1 MSWPSPPSLSS
12 CSCPRGS
19 LVAKPA
25 LVGDRVELD
34 RVATLEDA
42 RFARP
47 DSVDAALALGDAYL
61 RADHPDWA
69 LATTAPFVEAGDHRV
84 HLLRATAWADRMQP
98 VESVAES
105 ARGEAACDKKG
116 RPGVTPPP
124 ARALAWW
131 RCRCRR
137 SSTRTSTR
145 ARIPRALATPW
156 ARSCTRP
163 GARDRQAPG
172 NRPETRPKAEIEQVL
187 AGCSYG
193 ATAVYC
199 WRSKAPMSTFFV
211 LVSGRG
217 CCR

>member
-1 MSWPSPPSLSS
+1 MIVPKFADVVAVAAVAVVVLMPS
-12 CSCPRGS
+12 GS

-69 LATTAPFVEAGDHRV
+69 LATTAPFVDAGDHRV

-105 ARGEAACDKKG
+105 ARGEAACDKEG
-116 RPGVTPPP
+116 PTRCDTA
-124 ARALAWW
+124 AR
-131 RCRCRR
+131 
-137 SSTRTSTR
+137 TR
-145 ARIPRALATPW
+145 LGLVATPMQ
-156 ARSCTRP
+156 ALVDAHIDPRKDP
-163 GARDRQAPG
+163 KGARDAVAAVMHTTKAREIGKHQD
-172 NRPETRPKAEIEQVL
+172 TSPKQ
-187 AGCSYG
+187 GQ
-193 ATAVYC
+193 
-199 WRSKAPMSTFFV
+199 KQK
-211 LVSGRG
+211 
-217 CCR
+217 